1 MCNFLRGHTNKYEH
15 RPMQA
20 PTDIHTD
27 GQKQEWYCEES
38 SFQVEMFE
46 NREQESRHWVYTPIL
61 FDFT

>member
-1 MCNFLRGHTNKYEH
+1 
-15 RPMQA
+15 MQA
-20 PTDIHTD
+20 PTD